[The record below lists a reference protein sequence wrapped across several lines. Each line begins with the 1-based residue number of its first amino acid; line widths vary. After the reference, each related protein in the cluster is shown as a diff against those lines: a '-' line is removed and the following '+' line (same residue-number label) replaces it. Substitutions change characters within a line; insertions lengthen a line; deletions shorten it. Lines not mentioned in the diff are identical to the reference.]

1 MPLEEAAVR
10 LAGWGFLAT
19 PDLPDR
25 PGPARLL
32 VAIRKVPTLLHY
44 DPERV
49 EFWVAPDGRGRRR
62 TIDWETPMP
71 LASPF
76 SWGPVRIGDRL
87 GVTNDYLSF
96 GGQLRA
102 DRIGDVLALVFE
114 SPAPILRRG
123 GHSQPWDPGAAG
135 MGAFFARLLVPVG
148 ATHAFEAR
156 VNAAE
161 PLVRYAAFVADF
173 VERCRR
179 HPQLRVADGS
189 LWVLLRAEERRL
201 ERDHPAAW
209 QAGAELLAAG
219 TGDLA
224 ASR

>member
-1 MPLEEAAVR
+1 MPLEAGAAR

-32 VAIRKVPTLLHY
+32 IAIRQAPTLLHY

-62 TIDWETPMP
+62 TIDWETRMP
-71 LASPF
+71 LTSPF
-76 SWGPVRIGDRL
+76 SWGPVRIGDRF

-96 GGQLRA
+96 GGRLRA
-102 DRIGDVLALVFE
+102 DLVGDIRTLVFE

-148 ATHAFEAR
+148 ATLEFEAR
-156 VNAAE
+156 VNAAA

-173 VERCRR
+173 VDRCRR
-179 HPQLRVADGS
+179 HAQLRVADAQ
-189 LWVLLRAEERRL
+189 LWVLLGAEERRL
-201 ERDHPAAW
+201 RRDHPAAW
-209 QAGAELLAAG
+209 RAGAELLA
-219 TGDLA
+219 TGMQDVT
-224 ASR
+224 AS